1 MKVVKYCLFLIT
13 VLFNTALAYSQTVD
27 EVIAKHLDAVGGK
40 DKLSGLTSVHME
52 CTTEAMGSEGPSTT
66 TILNGKGFRN
76 ESEFNGQKVVRVYT
90 DKGGW
95 AINPFAGTNDPQALP
110 DDQYKAGEDQIYVEP
125 FFNYTDRGSK
135 AELLGQEKVGDVNT
149 YKIKLTNKDNTAT
162 AYYLDPST
170 YYVTQVVTTANVMG
184 QDMEV
189 KTNFSDYKK
198 TDYGVVV
205 PQTVQVN
212 IGDQFTMTTKVNK
225 IDVNQP
231 VDASIFEMKRL

>member
-1 MKVVKYCLFLIT
+1 MKVVKYCLILIT

-27 EVIAKHLDAVGGK
+27 EIIAKHIDAVGGK

-52 CTTEAMGSEGPSTT
+52 STSEVMGSEGPSTT

-95 AINPFAGTNDPQALP
+95 TINPFAGSNDPQALP
-110 DDQYKAGEDQIYVEP
+110 DEQYKAGEDEIYVEP
-125 FFNYTDRGSK
+125 FFNYADRGSK
-135 AELLGQEKVGDVNT
+135 AELLGQEKVGEVNA
-149 YKIKLTNKDNTAT
+149 YKIKLTNKDNSAT
-162 AYYLDPST
+162 TYYLDPST
-170 YYVTQVVTTANVMG
+170 YYVTQVVTTTNVMG

-189 KTNFSDYKK
+189 KSNFSDYKK
-198 TDYGVVV
+198 IDYGVVI

-225 IDVNQP
+225 IDINQP